1 MSPRSLALARARA
14 GAQAICALAS
24 AFFLGGCGGV
34 REVGRTGHDVPI
46 VQIQLR
52 WSNVYLVQSARPL
65 LVDAGAPGDIR
76 DLENGLWESGS
87 STRSLKGIVLTHVH
101 ADHAGLAAEL
111 RRTCRCAI
119 FAGEG
124 DAERARLGVNDP
136 LRPTG
141 TTAALLKPFIPKIFP
156 EFDPDTVV
164 DRRPIDLAPWGVDGQ
179 IVELPGHTAGS
190 LVVVLADHKAFVGD
204 MMLGGAFGAIAP
216 SHPREHYYQADP
228 AQNRENVR
236 TMLAMGVETFYLG
249 HGGPVARRDV
259 EAWLADSEGR

>member
-1 MSPRSLALARARA
+1 MSLRSIGVLAFASLLAA
-14 GAQAICALAS
+14 
-24 AFFLGGCGGV
+24 CGGA
-34 REVGRTGHDVPI
+34 REVGRTAHDVPI

-65 LVDAGAPGDIR
+65 LVDAGAPGDTR
-76 DLENGLWESGS
+76 DLEDALWESGS
-87 STRSLKGIVLTHVH
+87 STRSLRGIVLTHVH

-141 TTAALLKPFIPKIFP
+141 LTAALLKPLIPQIFP
-156 EFDPDTVV
+156 EFEPDTIV
-164 DRRPIDLAPWGVDGQ
+164 DRRPIDLSPWGIEGKV
-179 IVELPGHTAGS
+179 VELPGHTAGS

-228 AQNRENVR
+228 VENRKNVR
-236 TMLAMGVETFYLG
+236 AMLAMGVETFYLG

-259 EAWLADSEGR
+259 EAWLAETERR